1 MIPSSQQG
9 QKLRKETLET
19 FAIKAMRVHG
29 DTYEYK
35 FLRHDGK
42 RRIVT
47 VVCKEHGGFEQD
59 AVVLLRGGGCP
70 HCAVISRKVDKE
82 GFIRKLINLFPTYDF
97 SMAWDAWTRTIDKV
111 PVICPEHG
119 VFMASPHH
127 MAKGK
132 GCRQCGMKKAAQS
145 KVITFD
151 EFLRRAKSVHGDR
164 YDYSSTVLNGF
175 MNPSTIICREHGEF
189 RQSPQSHTTGQ
200 GCPVCANND
209 KIARNRLGIVGFDS
223 FVERA
228 RATHGDAYTYH
239 KEGYSGVNADVTME
253 CKQHG
258 VFEQR
263 GSDHLDGSRCPVCAR
278 TVSLGQKELYEFI
291 KSLCPDAEDNYS
303 YGVGRKQVDVF
314 IPSLMLAIEFD
325 GIYFHSTA
333 FKTPSSHLKK
343 RKELEGKGVSLI
355 RIFEDEWEF
364 RKGPVKQLLTTRV
377 GKSSTSVYAR
387 NCEVCI
393 PTQKEMQQFH
403 NKHHVQGFKG
413 YGESAALKTR
423 DGEIVAV
430 MTFSRRM
437 AHRGNKAD
445 PSVRELVRFSTSV
458 RVVGGA
464 SKLMKVLCSRTEATK
479 VISYSDNRLFS
490 GGMYKALGFERAY
503 STLPSYTYAV
513 KGKKKRM
520 HKSHFR
526 RSELPHRLGDMYD
539 PSLSERKNC
548 ERAGYYRVY
557 DCGLTK
563 WIYTAPSPTTK
574 TPL

>member
-1 MIPSSQQG
+1 MIPNG
-9 QKLRKETLET
+9 PLELKLKKETLET
-19 FAIKAMRVHG
+19 FAIKSTRIHG

-35 FLRHDGK
+35 SLRHDGK
-42 RRIVT
+42 RRLVT
-47 VVCKEHGGFEQD
+47 VVCKKHGEFEQD
-59 AVVLLRGGGCP
+59 AATLLKGGGCP
-70 HCAVISRKVDKE
+70 LCAIISRKVDME
-82 GFIRKLINLFPTYDF
+82 GFIQKLVDLFPDYDF
-97 SMAWDAWTRTIDKV
+97 SEARGAWTRTIDKV

-119 VFMASPHH
+119 RFMAAPHQ

-132 GCRQCGMKKAAQS
+132 GCRKCGMRKSIKS
-145 KVITFD
+145 RTITLD
-151 EFLRRAKSVHGDR
+151 EFLLRAKATHGDR
-164 YDYSSTVLNGF
+164 YDYSATILDGF
-175 MNPSTIICREHGEF
+175 MKPSIIICREHGEF
-189 RQSPQSHTTGQ
+189 RQSPQAHTTGQ

-209 KIARNRLGIVGFDS
+209 RIARNKLGIIDFDS

-228 RATHGDAYTYH
+228 RATHGDTYTYFQ
-239 KEGYSGVNADVTME
+239 EGYAGVNADVSME

-258 VFEQR
+258 AFEQR
-263 GSDHLDGSRCPVCAR
+263 GADHLDGSRCPVCAR
-278 TVSLGQKELYEFI
+278 TISLGQKELYEFI
-291 KSLCPDAEDNYS
+291 KNLCPDAEDNYS
-303 YGVGRKQVDVF
+303 YGVGRKQVDIF
-314 IPSLMLAIEFD
+314 IPSLMLAVEFD

-333 FKTPSSHLKK
+333 FKTPSAHLKK
-343 RKELEGKGVSLI
+343 RKELESRGISLI

-364 RKGPVKQLLTTRV
+364 KKGPVKQLLTARM
-377 GKSSTSVYAR
+377 GKSPASVYAR
-387 NCEVCI
+387 NCEIYI
-393 PTQKEMQQFH
+393 PSQKEMQQFH
-403 NKHHVQGFKG
+403 NKYHVQGFKG
-413 YGESAALKTR
+413 YGESAALKTA
-423 DGEIVAV
+423 DGEVVAV

-437 AHRGNKAD
+437 AHRGNKVD

-458 RVVGGA
+458 RVIGGA
-464 SKLMKVLCSRTEATK
+464 SKLMKVLCGRTGATK

-490 GGMYKALGFERAY
+490 GGMYRSLGFERAY

-513 KGKKKRM
+513 KGKTKRM

-563 WIYTAPSPTTK
+563 WIYTAPSPPNK